1 MSDGCLDV
9 TVPFHAATTSK
20 SIAQRHIQDAAVAT
34 VMLPPS
40 TRRAPT
46 TTQGSVASCHLMDAH
61 SDFQHLLA
69 PYLKLSLSNHD
80 FVQD

>member
-1 MSDGCLDV
+1 MSAGCLDV
-9 TVPFHAATTSK
+9 TVPFHAAITSK
-20 SIAQRHIQDAAVAT
+20 SIVRRHMRDAVVVT

-46 TTQGSVASCHLMDAH
+46 TIQISVASCRLTDAH

-69 PYLKLSLSNHD
+69 PYLKLSLSNHE
-80 FVQD
+80 FAQD